1 MAEGTSAATEA
12 AQEPQGT
19 PQEPQGTEVDWEAK
33 YNEAVKQGRK
43 WEDRAKA
50 NKEKADKWD
59 AYEAEGLSE
68 AEKLAKRAEKAEA
81 ELKALRAEAKRQED
95 AAAVAKE
102 TGVPLTLL
110 LHCADRADM
119 EAFAKEY
126 EGETHVPAAPSA
138 PASRIV
144 HEGGPKR
151 TTSEK
156 FGQQVDELLGYAN

>member
-119 EAFAKEY
+119 EAFATEY
-126 EGETHVPAAPSA
+126 QGENHVPAAPSA
-138 PASRIV
+138 PASRVIR
-144 HEGGPKR
+144 GGEQKLSTR
-151 TTSEK
+151 DK
-156 FGQQVDELLGYAN
+156 FASYFEE